1 MKLSILIPTIV
12 GREAKLKNLLAM
24 FGKEEPALDAFPH
37 IDARIEFKE
46 LSLEICIAK
55 DDRQISIGEKR
66 NKLLNDAA
74 GDYVAFI
81 DDDDRIRENYIS
93 LLMEGIDK
101 GVDCCSLVGEITFD
115 GKNPKP
121 FIHSIKHDRYWE
133 DERAYYRFPN
143 HLNCIK
149 SEIAKQ
155 FTFPLKNFSEDTEWA
170 VKVHESG
177 LIKTEHEINETIYF
191 YDFKPNK

>member
-1 MKLSILIPTIV
+1 MKLSILILTIV
-12 GREAKLKNLLAM
+12 GREAQYESLVRSLSDQYTGTDVQICTSKDN
-24 FGKEEPALDAFPH
+24 KEN
-37 IDARIEFKE
+37 
-46 LSLEICIAK
+46 
-55 DDRQISIGEKR
+55 SIGKKR
-66 NKLLNDAA
+66 NELLEMAI
-74 GDYVAFI
+74 GDYLCFI
-81 DDDDRIRENYIS
+81 DDDDRVSKNYIK

-143 HLNCIK
+143 HLNCVK

-177 LIKTEHEINETIYF
+177 LIKIEHEINETIYY